1 MKRSV
6 TIAVVANL
14 LFGVIPVYWKLL
26 AGVSNMY
33 ILGHR
38 MLWSILFTILFA
50 AVDKKLPLLK
60 EAFRNKRALGFSL
73 LSGLVI
79 VGNWY
84 LYTWAI
90 NAGMVAETSLAYY
103 MSPLIVFLFGVLVFR
118 EKCTKWEIVA
128 VCFAGFGIL
137 LSSISTGGFPWVAVL
152 LAVSFALY
160 GVLKKLAGL
169 DSAVSLTVEMT
180 LLLPISLIYLA
191 TTSFGPSGHL
201 VGLEWWELVLL
212 VGTGFA
218 SSFPLWLYGKGITDL
233 PLTLV
238 GILQY
243 IWPTTS
249 LLMSIFVFRETVSTS
264 KLVCFGF
271 IWVGLLIFTASKFMK
286 PKSKA
291 AENSGT

>member
-6 TIAVVANL
+6 TIAVIANL

-38 MLWSILFTILFA
+38 MLWSILFTIGFA
-50 AVDKKLPLLK
+50 AIDRKLPLLK

-73 LSGLVI
+73 LSGVTI

-103 MSPLIVFLFGVLVFR
+103 MSPLIVFLFGVFLFR
-118 EKCTKWEIVA
+118 ERCTKWEIVA
-128 VCFAGFGIL
+128 VCLAGAGIV
-137 LSSISTGGFPWVAVL
+137 LSSVSTGGFPWVAVA
-152 LAVSFALY
+152 LAVSFALF
-160 GVLKKLAGL
+160 GVFKKLAGL
-169 DSAVSLTVEMT
+169 DSAVALTVEMT
-180 LLLPISLIYLA
+180 LLLPVSLIYLA
-191 TTSFGPSGHL
+191 CTSFGPGGYL
-201 VGLEWWELVLL
+201 AGLEWWELALL

-218 SSFPLWLYGKGITDL
+218 SSFPLWLYGKGIREL

-249 LLMSIFVFRETVSTS
+249 LLMSIFVFRETVAPA
-264 KLVCFGF
+264 KLVCFCF
-271 IWVGLLIFTASKFMK
+271 IWAGLLVFTLSKVFAGR
-286 PKSKA
+286 KA
-291 AENSGT
+291 RVEE

>member
-6 TIAVVANL
+6 AIAVAANL

-38 MLWSILFTILFA
+38 MLWSILFTIGFA
-50 AVDKKLPLLK
+50 AIDHKLPLLK
-60 EAFRNKRALGFSL
+60 QAFRDKRALGFSF
-73 LSGLVI
+73 LSGVTI

-103 MSPLIVFLFGVLVFR
+103 MSPLIVFLFGVLLFHER
-118 EKCTKWEIVA
+118 CTKWELAA
-128 VCFAGFGIL
+128 VGLAAVGII
-137 LSSISTGGFPWVAVL
+137 LSSVSTGGFPWVAVI
-152 LAVSFALY
+152 LAVTFALF
-160 GVLKKLAGL
+160 GVFKKLAGL
-169 DSAVSLTVEMT
+169 DSAVALTVEMT
-180 LLLPISLIYLA
+180 LLLPVSLIYLA
-191 TTSFGPSGHL
+191 CTSFGPSGHL
-201 VGLEWWELVLL
+201 AGLSWWELLLL

-218 SSFPLWLYGKGITDL
+218 SSFPLWLYGKGIKEL

-249 LLMSIFVFRETVSTS
+249 LLMSIFVFREEVAPA
-264 KLVCFGF
+264 KLICFGF
-271 IWVGLLIFTASKFMK
+271 IWAGLLVFTLSKFLR
-286 PKSKA
+286 PKDAAKA
-291 AENSGT
+291 P

>member
-6 TIAVVANL
+6 TIAVIANL
-14 LFGVIPVYWKLL
+14 LFGVIPVYWNLL
-26 AGVSNMY
+26 GGVSNMY

-38 MLWSILFTILFA
+38 MLWSILFTVLFA
-50 AVDKKLPLLK
+50 AIDKKLPLLK
-60 EAFRNKRALGFSL
+60 AAFHNKRALGFSL

-118 EKCTKWEIVA
+118 ERCTKWEIVA
-128 VCFAGFGIL
+128 VCFAAVGII
-137 LSSISTGGFPWVAVL
+137 LSSVSTGGFPWVAVL
-152 LAVSFALY
+152 LAVTFALY
-160 GVLKKLAGL
+160 GVLKKMAGL

-180 LLLPISLIYLA
+180 LLLPISVIYLA
-191 TTSFGPSGHL
+191 VTSFGPTGHL
-201 VGLEWWELVLL
+201 AGLEWWELVLL
-212 VGTGFA
+212 VGTGLA

-249 LLMSIFVFRETVSTS
+249 LLMSIFVFREEVSTA
-264 KLVCFGF
+264 KLICFGF
-271 IWVGLLIFTASKFMK
+271 IWVGLIIFTASKFIK
-286 PKSKA
+286 PKGKV
-291 AENSGT
+291 

>member
-6 TIAVVANL
+6 TIAVIANL

-26 AGVSNMY
+26 GGVSNMY

-38 MLWSILFTILFA
+38 MLWSILFTFLFA
-50 AVDKKLPLLK
+50 AIDKKLPLLK
-60 EAFRNKRALGFSL
+60 AAFHNKRALGFSL

-118 EKCTKWEIVA
+118 ETCTKWEIVA
-128 VCFAGFGIL
+128 VCFAAVGII
-137 LSSISTGGFPWVAVL
+137 LSSVSTGGFPWVAVL
-152 LAVSFALY
+152 LAVTFALY
-160 GVLKKLAGL
+160 GVLKKMAGL

-180 LLLPISLIYLA
+180 LLLPISVIYLA
-191 TTSFGPSGHL
+191 VTSFGPTGHL
-201 VGLEWWELVLL
+201 AGLEWWELVLL
-212 VGTGFA
+212 VGTGLA

-249 LLMSIFVFRETVSTS
+249 LLMSIFVFREEVSTA
-264 KLVCFGF
+264 KLICFGF
-271 IWVGLLIFTASKFMK
+271 IWVGLIIFTASKFIK
-286 PKSKA
+286 PKGKV
-291 AENSGT
+291 

>member
-6 TIAVVANL
+6 TIAVIANL
-14 LFGVIPVYWKLL
+14 LFGVIPIYWKFLS
-26 AGVSNMY
+26 GVSNMY

-38 MLWSILFTILFA
+38 MLWSILFTIIFA
-50 AVDKKLPLLK
+50 PIDGKLHLLK
-60 EAFRNKRALGFSL
+60 EAFRNKRALFFSL
-73 LSGLVI
+73 LGGLTI

-103 MSPLIVFLFGVLVFR
+103 MSPLIVFLFGAVLFK

-128 VCFAGFGIL
+128 ICFAAFGIV
-137 LSSISTGGFPWVAVL
+137 LSSVSTGGFPWVAVL

-160 GVLKKLAGL
+160 GVFKKLAGL
-169 DSAVSLTVEMT
+169 DSAVALTVEMT
-180 LLLPISLIYLA
+180 LLLPISIIYLA
-191 TTSFGPSGHL
+191 TTSFGPAGHL
-201 VGLEWWELVLL
+201 AGLTWWELALL

-249 LLMSIFVFRETVSTS
+249 LLMSIFVFKETVSPA
-264 KLVCFGF
+264 KLVCFTF
-271 IWVGLLIFTASKFMK
+271 IWVGLIIFTVSKFVK
-286 PKSKA
+286 PKQRTQA
-291 AENSGT
+291 QD

>member
-6 TIAVVANL
+6 TIAVIANL

-26 AGVSNMY
+26 AGVSNTY
-33 ILGHR
+33 VLGQR
-38 MLWSILFTILFA
+38 MLWSIVFTVGFA
-50 AVDKKLPLLK
+50 AIEGKLHLLK
-60 EAFRNKRALGFSL
+60 EAFHNKRALGFSL

-103 MSPLIVFLFGVLVFR
+103 MSPLIVFLFGVLMFK
-118 EKCTKWEIVA
+118 ETCTKWEVVA
-128 VCFAGFGIL
+128 ICFAAVGIV

-160 GVLKKLAGL
+160 GALKKMAGL

-180 LLLPISLIYLA
+180 LLLPISILYLA
-191 TTSFGPSGHL
+191 TTSFGPTGHL
-201 VGLEWWELVLL
+201 AGLAWWEILLL

-218 SSFPLWLYGKGITDL
+218 SSFPLWLYGKGIADL
-233 PLTLV
+233 PLSLV

-249 LLMSIFVFRETVSTS
+249 LLMSIFVFREEVSPA

-271 IWVGLLIFTASKFMK
+271 IWVGLIIFTVSKFTK
-286 PKSKA
+286 PKKRA
-291 AENSGT
+291 

>member
-6 TIAVVANL
+6 TIAVIANL

-26 AGVSNMY
+26 GGVSNMY

-38 MLWSILFTILFA
+38 MLWSILFTVLFA
-50 AVDKKLPLLK
+50 AIDKKLPLLK
-60 EAFRNKRALGFSL
+60 AAFHNKRALGFSL

-118 EKCTKWEIVA
+118 ETCTKWEIVA
-128 VCFAGFGIL
+128 VCFAAVGII
-137 LSSISTGGFPWVAVL
+137 LSSVSTGGFPWVAVL
-152 LAVSFALY
+152 LAATFALY
-160 GVLKKLAGL
+160 GVLKKMAGL

-180 LLLPISLIYLA
+180 LLLPISVIYLA
-191 TTSFGPSGHL
+191 VTSFGPTGHL
-201 VGLEWWELVLL
+201 AGLEWWELVLL
-212 VGTGFA
+212 VGTGLA

-249 LLMSIFVFRETVSTS
+249 LLMSIFVFREEVSTA
-264 KLVCFGF
+264 KLICFGF
-271 IWVGLLIFTASKFMK
+271 IWVGLIIFTVSKFIK
-286 PKSKA
+286 PKGKTPAHS
-291 AENSGT
+291 

>member
-6 TIAVVANL
+6 AIAVSANL

-38 MLWSILFTILFA
+38 MLWSILFTVLFA
-50 AVDKKLPLLK
+50 AIDHKLPLLK
-60 EAFRNKRALGFSL
+60 QAFRNKRALGFSL

-128 VCFAGFGIL
+128 VCFAAVGII
-137 LSSISTGGFPWVAVL
+137 LSSVSTGGFPWVAVL

-180 LLLPISLIYLA
+180 LLLPISVIYLVC
-191 TTSFGPSGHL
+191 TSFGPSGHL
-201 VGLEWWELVLL
+201 NGLAWWELVLL
-212 VGTGFA
+212 VGTGLA

-249 LLMSIFVFRETVSTS
+249 LLMSIFVFREEVSAA
-264 KLVCFGF
+264 KLVCFAF
-271 IWVGLLIFTASKFMK
+271 IWVGLIIFTASKFIK
-286 PKSKA
+286 PKS
-291 AENSGT
+291 GTPARS

>member
-6 TIAVVANL
+6 TIAVIANL

-26 AGVSNMY
+26 GGVSNMY

-38 MLWSILFTILFA
+38 MLWSILFTVLFA
-50 AVDKKLPLLK
+50 AIDKKLPLLK
-60 EAFRNKRALGFSL
+60 AVFHNKRALGFSL

-118 EKCTKWEIVA
+118 ERCTKWEIVA
-128 VCFAGFGIL
+128 VCFAAVGII
-137 LSSISTGGFPWVAVL
+137 LSSVSTGGFPWVAVL
-152 LAVSFALY
+152 LAVTFALY
-160 GVLKKLAGL
+160 GVLKKMAGL

-180 LLLPISLIYLA
+180 LLLPISVIYLA
-191 TTSFGPSGHL
+191 VTSFGPTGHL
-201 VGLEWWELVLL
+201 AGLEWWELVLL
-212 VGTGFA
+212 VGTGLA

-249 LLMSIFVFRETVSTS
+249 LLMSIFVFREEVSTA
-264 KLVCFGF
+264 KLICFGF
-271 IWVGLLIFTASKFMK
+271 IWVGLIIFTASKFIK
-286 PKSKA
+286 PKGKV
-291 AENSGT
+291 